1 MYLGHVM
8 ISASFVSHELPL
20 NTSVVNQGY
29 QASFLYNGAKTW
41 NTLPRGLR
49 KMNYI
54 NSFTFIKAE
63 MDNNVIIPTLTLY
76 LVLTPPP
83 TPT

>member
-8 ISASFVSHELPL
+8 ISATFVSHELPS
-20 NTSVVNQGY
+20 NTSLVNQGY
-29 QASFLYNGAKTW
+29 QGAFPYINGAKTW

-54 NSFTFIKAE
+54 NIFTFIKAE
-63 MDNNVIIPTLTLY
+63 MDNNVIRRTGK
-76 LVLTPPP
+76 LVKGSTHLD
-83 TPT
+83 